1 MIQLNKDIFPSI
13 NDLDFWTISKTIA
26 RNDFIDLPNTFCNN
40 MYLVKKGAI
49 KVGFFNEDKEIIL
62 SFAIEGELVCN
73 FISFLSGNVSQVYLQ
88 AIKKTE
94 VIGFTKSKFD
104 NLLSSNSHFADKYRQ
119 ALESKIVEILN
130 RHIIQYTLDP
140 QTRVDLILKHKPDIF
155 QHIPR
160 KYIAYYLGLAPETLS
175 RLKKY

>member
-1 MIQLNKDIFPSI
+1 MVKFDKDIFPSI
-13 NDLDFWTISKTIA
+13 EDTEFWTISKTIS
-26 RNDFIDLPNTFCNN
+26 RNDFVDLPDTFCDN

-49 KVGFFNEDKEIIL
+49 KVGFFDDDKEIIL
-62 SFAIEGELVCN
+62 SFAVNGELVCD
-73 FISFLSGNVSQVYLQ
+73 FISFLSGNVSKVYLQ

-94 VIGFTKSKFD
+94 LIGFTKSKFD
-104 NLLSSNSHFADKYRQ
+104 NLLLSDSDFANKYRH

-130 RHIIQYTLDP
+130 RHIIQYSSDP
-140 QTRVDLILKHKPDIF
+140 KTRVKLILKHRPDIF

-175 RLKKY
+175 RLQKY

>member
-1 MIQLNKDIFPSI
+1 MIKLDKDIFPAT
-13 NDLDFWTISKTIA
+13 DDKDFWAISKNVS
-26 RNDFIDLPNTFCNN
+26 RNDFVDFPNTFCDN

-49 KVGFFNEDKEIIL
+49 KIGIFSEEKEIIL
-62 SFAIEGELVCN
+62 SFAMQGDLVCN
-73 FISFLSGNVSQVYLQ
+73 LVSFLSGHVSKVYLQ

-94 VIGFTKSKFD
+94 LIGFTRARFD
-104 NLLSSNSHFADKYRQ
+104 NLILHDKDFANNYRQ

-130 RHIIQYTLDP
+130 RHIIQYPSDP
-140 QTRVDLILKHKPDIF
+140 KTRVEMLLKHRPDIF

-175 RLKKY
+175 RLQKY

>member
-1 MIQLNKDIFPSI
+1 MIKLDKDIFPSTDDK
-13 NDLDFWTISKTIA
+13 NFWTINKEIN
-26 RNDFIDLPNTFCNN
+26 RNDFVDLPNTFCDN

-49 KVGFFNEDKEIIL
+49 KVGFFDEEKEIIL
-62 SFAIEGELVCN
+62 SFAVQGDLVCN
-73 FISFLSGNVSQVYLQ
+73 LISFLSGQVSKVYLQ

-94 VIGFTKSKFD
+94 LVGFTKTKFD
-104 NLLSSNSHFADKYRQ
+104 DLILHDQFFAIKYRK

-130 RHIIQYTLDP
+130 RHIIQYPSDP
-140 QTRVDLILKHKPDIF
+140 KTRVDMILKHRPEIF

-175 RLKKY
+175 RLQKS